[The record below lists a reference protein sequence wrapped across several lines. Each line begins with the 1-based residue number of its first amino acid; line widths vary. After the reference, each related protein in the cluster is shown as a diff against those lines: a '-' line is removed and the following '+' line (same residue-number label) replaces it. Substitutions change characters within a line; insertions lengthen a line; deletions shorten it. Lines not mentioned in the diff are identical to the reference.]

1 MAETSTGQH
10 TLFRLQSLQSR
21 AHAWEGRPSVVLA
34 SPATFT
40 TVGAATVALAFAAL
54 IIFGGYARRVDLQG
68 TVMPSSGLVS
78 IAAPAAGRIESL
90 AVVEGRPVSQGDLL
104 YTLDVDTATKAGA
117 VQHIVA
123 EVLRSERNTISE
135 QIDRISTAGKQTE

>member
-21 AHAWEGRPSVVLA
+21 AHAWQGRPSIVLA
-34 SPATFT
+34 SPATLT
-40 TVGAATVALAFAAL
+40 TGGAVAGAMTVALMFAAL
-54 IIFGGYARRVDLQG
+54 IIFGGCARRVDLQG
-68 TVMPSSGLVS
+68 TVLPSSGLVS
-78 IAAPAAGRIESL
+78 IAAPTSGRIESL
-90 AVVEGRPVSQGDLL
+90 AVMDGSPVSQGDLL

-123 EVLRSERNTISE
+123 EVL
-135 QIDRISTAGKQTE
+135 